1 MNMNE
6 GNLLEML
13 VQWLP
18 VLWLLVAVI
27 FGVIEAATVQL
38 MSIWFAVGAVAAMIA
53 ALLGAGIWLQFVVF
67 LSVAVLVLVFT
78 RPLVKKVLRV
88 GHVHTNADSL
98 IGRIGAVTVDIAGP
112 GEVGRVLVDGQDW
125 SAVSQDGIPVA
136 KGEKVWVK
144 AIEGVKLVVEPM
156 L

>member
-6 GNLLEML
+6 VNLLETL
-13 VQWLP
+13 VKWMP
-18 VLWLLVAVI
+18 MLWLLVAVI
-27 FGVIEAATVQL
+27 FGLIEAATVQL
-38 MSIWFAVGAVAAMIA
+38 MSIWFAVGAVAAMAA
-53 ALLGAGIWLQFVVF
+53 ALLGVGVWGQVVVF
-67 LSVAVLVLVFT
+67 LVVAAVVVVFT

-88 GHVHTNADSL
+88 GQVHTNADSL

-125 SAVSQDGIPVA
+125 SAISEDGCPVA
-136 KGEKVWVK
+136 RGEKVLVK

>member
-6 GNLLEML
+6 VNLLETL
-13 VQWLP
+13 VKWMP
-18 VLWLLVAVI
+18 MLWLLVAVI

-38 MSIWFAVGAVAAMIA
+38 MSIWFAVGAVAAMAA
-53 ALLGAGIWLQFVVF
+53 ALLGVGVWGQVVVF
-67 LSVAVLVLVFT
+67 LVVAAVVVVFT

-88 GHVHTNADSL
+88 GQVHTNADSL

-125 SAVSQDGIPVA
+125 SAISEDGCPVA
-136 KGEKVWVK
+136 RGEKVLVK

>member
-1 MNMNE
+1 MNE
-6 GNLLEML
+6 GNLLEMFA
-13 VQWLP
+13 QWLP

-67 LSVAVLVLVFT
+67 LAVAVLVLVFT

-136 KGEKVWVK
+136 KGEKVLVK

>member
-13 VQWLP
+13 LQWTP
-18 VLWLLVAVI
+18 VFWLLVAVI
-27 FGVIEAATVQL
+27 FGVVEAATVQL
-38 MSIWFAVGAVAAMIA
+38 MSIWFAVGAVAAMVA
-53 ALLGAGIWLQFVVF
+53 SLFGAGIWLQLVVFFVVAF
-67 LSVAVLVLVFT
+67 LVLVFT
-78 RPLVKKVLRV
+78 RPLVKKVLKV
-88 GHVHTNADSL
+88 GRVHTNADSL

-125 SAVSQDGIPVA
+125 SAVSEDGCPVA
-136 KGEKVWVK
+136 KGEKVLVK

>member
-1 MNMNE
+1 
-6 GNLLEML
+6 
-13 VQWLP
+13 
-18 VLWLLVAVI
+18 
-27 FGVIEAATVQL
+27 
-38 MSIWFAVGAVAAMIA
+38 
-53 ALLGAGIWLQFVVF
+53 
-67 LSVAVLVLVFT
+67 
-78 RPLVKKVLRV
+78 V

-136 KGEKVWVK
+136 KGEKVLVK

>member
-1 MNMNE
+1 VNMNE
-6 GNLLEML
+6 GNLLEMF

-67 LSVAVLVLVFT
+67 LAVAVLVLVFT

-136 KGEKVWVK
+136 KGEKVLVK

>member
-6 GNLLEML
+6 GNLLEMF

-67 LSVAVLVLVFT
+67 LAVAVLVLVFT

-136 KGEKVWVK
+136 KGEKVLVK

>member
-6 GNLLEML
+6 GKLLEML
-13 VQWLP
+13 VQWMP
-18 VLWLLVAVI
+18 MLWLLVAVI

-38 MSIWFAVGAVAAMIA
+38 MSIWFAVGAVAAMVA
-53 ALLGAGIWLQFVVF
+53 ALLGAGVWLQFIIFLVVA
-67 LSVAVLVLVFT
+67 AVVLVFT

-125 SAVSQDGIPVA
+125 SAVSEDGCPLA
-136 KGEKVWVK
+136 RGEKVLVK

>member
-1 MNMNE
+1 MNE
-6 GNLLEML
+6 GNLLEMF

-67 LSVAVLVLVFT
+67 LAVAVLVLVFT

-88 GHVHTNADSL
+88 GHIHTNADSL

-136 KGEKVWVK
+136 KGEKVLVK

>member
-1 MNMNE
+1 M
-6 GNLLEML
+6 LEML
-13 VQWLP
+13 VQWTP
-18 VLWLLVAVI
+18 MIWLVVAVI

-38 MSIWFAVGAVAAMIA
+38 MSIWFAVGAVAAMVA
-53 ALLGAGIWLQFVVF
+53 ALLGANVWVQFGVF
-67 LSVAVLVLVFT
+67 LAVAVVVLVFT
-78 RPLVKKVLRV
+78 RPLVKKVLKV
-88 GHVHTNADSL
+88 GRVHTNADSV

-125 SAVSQDGIPVA
+125 SAISEDGSPIP
-136 KGEKVWVK
+136 KGERVLVK

>member
-1 MNMNE
+1 MDE
-6 GNLLEML
+6 VKLLETL

-18 VLWLLVAVI
+18 MIWLLVAII

-38 MSIWFAVGAVAAMIA
+38 MSIWFAVGAVAAMVA
-53 ALLGAGIWLQFVVF
+53 ALLGAGVWLQFVVF
-67 LSVAVLVLVFT
+67 LVVALLVLVFT
-78 RPLVKKVLRV
+78 RPLVKKVLKV
-88 GHVHTNADSL
+88 GRVHTNADSMV
-98 IGRIGAVTVDIAGP
+98 GRIAAVTVDIAGP

-125 SAVSQDGIPVA
+125 AAVSEDGAPIP
-136 KGEKVWVK
+136 KGERVLVK

>member
-1 MNMNE
+1 MNE
-6 GNLLEML
+6 GNLLEMF

-67 LSVAVLVLVFT
+67 LAVAVLVLVFT

-136 KGEKVWVK
+136 KGEKVLVK

>member
-67 LSVAVLVLVFT
+67 LAVAVLVLVFT

-136 KGEKVWVK
+136 KGEKVLVK